1 MVEYFLE
8 LLRDANSQIQE
19 DPCFLEDKENKFM
32 PRSRKA
38 KLQCSIDKEMIF
50 KNCWREERLL
60 GNNSN
65 M

>member
-32 PRSRKA
+32 PRSRRA
-38 KLQCSIDKEMIF
+38 KL
-50 KNCWREERLL
+50 
-60 GNNSN
+60 
-65 M
+65 